1 MAAETNIEWC
11 DSTLNGWIGC
21 DRISR
26 GCDGCYAAVS
36 TPARTMGIVWGPKE
50 LRHRT
55 KPATRHALTLYER
68 RQAEFQR
75 QHGRPRRVFVSSLSD
90 VFDNAAPQQWRN
102 ELWRDCEASPHV
114 DKLVL
119 TKRVGNVPRMVPP
132 AWLVP
137 GGWPP
142 HVWLG
147 ITVVDQIEADRDVP
161 KLLRVPAAV
170 RFLSIEPMLGPVDL
184 TNVPVGGGHGH
195 HEFEPIITGN
205 VLFRAAREAPHVHW
219 VICGGE
225 SGPQARP
232 MHPDWVRSLR
242 DQCAVAGTPFLFKQ
256 WGEYLPVG
264 QVRADGAELV
274 VPRTGHAWDDG
285 TTAWRIG
292 KAAAG
297 RLLDGREHSA
307 WPRTPVN

>member
-11 DSTLNGWIGC
+11 DSTLNAWIGC
-21 DRISR
+21 DRISP

-50 LRHRT
+50 PRHRT
-55 KPATRHALTLYER
+55 KPATRHALTLYEG
-68 RQAEFQR
+68 RQAAFHR

-90 VFDNAAPQQWRN
+90 VFDNAAPQQWRD

-119 TKRVGNVPRMVPP
+119 TKRVGNVRRMVPP

-137 GGWPP
+137 GVWPP
-142 HVWLG
+142 AVWLG
-147 ITVVDQIEADRDVP
+147 ITVVNREEMLRDAP
-161 KLLRVPAAV
+161 KLAELQVPV
-170 RFLSIEPMLGPVDL
+170 KFWSYEPALGPL
-184 TNVPVGGGHGH
+184 GEIPAGLMPSWG
-195 HEFEPIITGN
+195 I
-205 VLFRAAREAPHVHW
+205 A
-219 VICGGE
+219 GGE
-225 SGPQARP
+225 SDQAGHQARP
-232 MHPDWVRSLR
+232 AHPDWFREMR
-242 DQCAVAGTPFLFKQ
+242 EQFAGADRPWLFKQ
-256 WGEYLPVG
+256 WGSWLPGSQARDVG
-264 QVRADGAELV
+264 DQLAVVGACQ
-274 VPRTGHAWDDG
+274 RGYRWDDG
-285 TTAWRIG
+285 THSWHIG